1 MNANNSVMNEFLIQN
16 EKRDAVHIETTQSH
30 QRIIAQAGSFTLHY
44 GKYINGQKIL
54 TNDVSIKN
62 SIFFKNLYTI
72 RIPYTIKRKLLH
84 TLMLMNIH
92 EFSLFPEEDKYFNY
106 IKKKKQ
112 IENKEIKSLE
122 TCDVSV

>member
-1 MNANNSVMNEFLIQN
+1 
-16 EKRDAVHIETTQSH
+16 
-30 QRIIAQAGSFTLHY
+30 
-44 GKYINGQKIL
+44 
-54 TNDVSIKN
+54 
-62 SIFFKNLYTI
+62 
-72 RIPYTIKRKLLH
+72 
-84 TLMLMNIH
+84 MLMNIH